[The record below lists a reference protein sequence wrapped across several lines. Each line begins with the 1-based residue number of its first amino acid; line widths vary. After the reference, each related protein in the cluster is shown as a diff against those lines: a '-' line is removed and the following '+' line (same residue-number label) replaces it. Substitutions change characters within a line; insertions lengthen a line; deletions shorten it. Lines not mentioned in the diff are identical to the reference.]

1 LHCFY
6 VEFRF
11 HGYPKEYLRG
21 LIKEVASEFGVKG
34 ALKYRPVPHMTLY
47 GPSLSKSY
55 RDTFSRIEKVAKRYT
70 LVSFTICDFDFLN
83 GKNGKVI
90 ACRINASP
98 ELKNL
103 RRELAGELN
112 KTIEMDSRQPW
123 DNVGDYWFH
132 TTIAMNDI
140 DRRFEDIW
148 RYLNKKEKPDINQ
161 YLLRITVL
169 NQRRRIER
177 EYDLMLR
184 RWLNRREALSRNLWR
199 KTVNRVREL
208 QGLPCE
214 KPPSLL
220 DKLKRRLGLRNKK

>member
-21 LIKEVASEFGVKG
+21 LIREVASKFRVKG

-47 GPSLSKSY
+47 GPSVSKSY
-55 RDTFSRIEKVAKRYT
+55 YDTFSRIERVAKRYT
-70 LVSFTICDFDFLN
+70 LVPFTICDFDCRSS
-83 GKNGKVI
+83 KNGKVI

-112 KTIEMDSRQPW
+112 KIIEMDYRQPW

-140 DRRFEDIW
+140 DRRFEDICSYVN
-148 RYLNKKEKPDINQ
+148 RKEKPDISQ
-161 YLLRITVL
+161 YLVRITVL
-169 NQRRRIER
+169 NRRRRIER

-184 RWLNRREALSRNLWR
+184 QWLNRREALSRHLWR
-199 KTVNRVREL
+199 KTVNKLREL
-208 QGLPCE
+208 QGLPPE
-214 KPPSLL
+214 RPPSIVDRL
-220 DKLKRRLGLRNKK
+220 RRILGFRDH

>member
-1 LHCFY
+1 MYCFY

-11 HGYPKEYLRG
+11 HGYAKEYLRG
-21 LIKEVASEFGVKG
+21 LITDVVSKFGVKG
-34 ALKYRPVPHMTLY
+34 ALRYRPVPHMTLY

-55 RDTFSRIEKVAKRYT
+55 HDTFSRIEQAVKNYN
-70 LVSFTICDFDFLN
+70 LVPFTICDFDYLD
-83 GKNGKVI
+83 GKDGKVI
-90 ACRINASP
+90 ACRINASS

-112 KTIEMDSRQPW
+112 KIAEMDHHQPW

-148 RYLNKKEKPDINQ
+148 RYLNGKEKPDISQ

-169 NQRRRIER
+169 NRRRRIER
-177 EYDLMLR
+177 EYDLMLNQWLSR
-184 RWLNRREALSRNLWR
+184 RQALSRNLWQ
-199 KTVNRVREL
+199 KSVNKLREL
-208 QGLPCE
+208 QGLPPE
-214 KPPSLL
+214 KPPSLISRL
-220 DKLKRRLGLRNKK
+220 RRRLGFSV